1 MNNKDDN
8 KKNDNKKKEF
18 AAFYNLKKE
27 SGWSMIATTLRL
39 YVERF
44 FMELR
49 KGTLVPQKDCQI
61 DFNKTIKE
69 LSVIDA
75 TMEKLAS
82 PATIKELSDFLEEV
96 FEMNK
101 DWLQSMTVELS
112 NMQFVEKQEKNDKQ
126 KTNHKEL
133 GKAKKR
139 LN

>member
-44 FMELR
+44 FMEMR
-49 KGTLVPQKDCQI
+49 KGTLVVQKDCQI

-126 KTNHKEL
+126 KNHKEL
-133 GKAKKR
+133 AKSKKR